1 MNYAACVLRV
11 RGVDRCR
18 VVARERVR
26 RRRARGGHT
35 QSGGPFVNP
44 NYWCLDLTFLN
55 LN

>member
-35 QSGGPFVNP
+35 RAVGR
-44 NYWCLDLTFLN
+44 L
-55 LN
+55 